1 MIASAFAA
9 LDTLLAGGDVRAQI
23 DRAVGFYDC
32 PCGSEFELF
41 EDASLEDY
49 ASLNRWLG
57 RHVNG
62 CPDVELAEAIDR
74 EVGLYRAVEIDEL
87 RAENTSLRRERD
99 DLIDKDIQ
107 TRELWCENQELRA
120 ELERAVSQLEAMKAR
135 MDGRLR

>member
-1 MIASAFAA
+1 MSAGFFQA
-9 LDTLLAGGDVRAQI
+9 LSLADDRLAELESLRAQI
-23 DRAVGFYDC
+23 AAAVGFYTC

-41 EDASLEDY
+41 EGAGLEDY

-87 RAENTSLRRERD
+87 RAEHESLKAECAR
-99 DLIDKDIQ
+99 
-107 TRELWCENQELRA
+107 LRA
-120 ELERAVSQLEAMKAR
+120 EVASLTSMCTVQSLELTNL
-135 MDGRLR
+135 RLQRDRRGW